1 MPIDRAT
8 IVHVADLA
16 RIALTEEEIERF
28 TGQLSVVLDAV
39 ERLKAVNT
47 SEISPTAST
56 ATSSRPAMSPSAPS
70 APSTAGCCTHAAWT
84 DEALAN
90 APKGGRDGEFFRV
103 QEILETR

>member
-16 RIALTEEEIERF
+16 RIALTGEEIDRF

-39 ERLKAVNT
+39 ERLKTVDT

-56 ATSSRPAMSPSAPS
+56 LPLVGVQRDDVIRPGLT
-70 APSTAGCCTHAAWT
+70 TA
-84 DEALAN
+84 EALAN
-90 APKGGRDGEFFRV
+90 APTGGRDGDFFRV
-103 QEILETR
+103 QEILEAR